1 MPDAARAPYDVDR
14 LVDVAVAVFLEQGYD
29 RASMGDIAR
38 ASGLGKSS
46 LYHHVSGKE
55 ELLDRGVGRAL
66 DVLIGMLE
74 EAEADSSGPAVE
86 RLRRIVRRTVE
97 ITIDHLPEVA
107 LLLRVRGNSE
117 AERHAVDRR
126 REFDR
131 RVSHVV
137 REAMQNGSIR
147 DDVDPL
153 VATRLVFGMTN
164 SMVEWYRPR
173 GAAQRE
179 LLVDAVERLVFDGLQ
194 GLPPGG
200 S

>member
-14 LVDVAVAVFLEQGYD
+14 LVDVAVEVFLQHGYD

-46 LYHHVSGKE
+46 IYHHVSGKE

-66 DVLIGMLE
+66 DVLIGMLDE
-74 EAEADSSGPAVE
+74 TEAGSGPAVE
-86 RLRRIVRRTVE
+86 RLRLIVRRTVE
-97 ITIDHLPEVA
+97 ITVDYLPEVA

-117 AERHAVDRR
+117 AERHAVERR

-131 RVSHVV
+131 RVARVV
-137 REAMQNGSIR
+137 REAMEHGSIR

-164 SMVEWYRPR
+164 STVEWYRPR

-179 LLVDAVERLVFDGLQ
+179 VLVDAVERLVFDGLQ
-194 GLPPGG
+194 GLPRAGP
-200 S
+200 

>member
-14 LVDVAVAVFLEQGYD
+14 LVDVAVEVFLQHGYD

-46 LYHHVSGKE
+46 IYHHVSGKE

-66 DVLIGMLE
+66 DVLIGMLDE
-74 EAEADSSGPAVE
+74 TEPLRGPAVE
-86 RLRRIVRRTVE
+86 RLRVIVRRTVE
-97 ITIDHLPEVA
+97 ITMDYLPEVA
-107 LLLRVRGNSE
+107 LLLRIHGNSA
-117 AERHAVDRR
+117 AERRALDRR

-131 RVSHVV
+131 RVARVV
-137 REAMQNGSIR
+137 REAMESGSIR

-164 SMVEWYRPR
+164 STVEWYRPR
-173 GAAQRE
+173 GAAERE
-179 LLVDAVERLVFDGLQ
+179 LLVDAVERLVFGGLQ
-194 GLPPGG
+194 GLPEAD

>member
-1 MPDAARAPYDVDR
+1 MPDAARVPYDVDR
-14 LVDVAVAVFLEQGYD
+14 LVDVAVEVFLLHGYD

-46 LYHHVSGKE
+46 IYHHVAGKE

-66 DVLIGMLE
+66 DALIGMLD
-74 EAEADSSGPAVE
+74 EAESRPAPAID
-86 RLRRIVRRTVE
+86 RLRLIVRRTVE
-97 ITIDHLPEVA
+97 TTMDYLPEVA

-117 AERHAVDRR
+117 AERHAMSRR

-131 RVSHVV
+131 RVAGVV
-137 REAMQNGSIR
+137 REAMDNGSIR
-147 DDVDPL
+147 DGVDPL

-164 SMVEWYRPR
+164 STVEWYRPR

-179 LLVDAVERLVFDGLQ
+179 LLVDTVERLVFDGLQ
-194 GLPPGG
+194 GLPRAM

>member
-14 LVDVAVAVFLEQGYD
+14 LVDVAVAVFLEHGYD

-74 EAEADSSGPAVE
+74 EAEADSSGLAVE

-97 ITIDHLPEVA
+97 ITMDYLPEVA

-131 RVSHVV
+131 RVSRVV
-137 REAMQNGSIR
+137 REAMENGSIR

-164 SMVEWYRPR
+164 STVEWYRPR

-194 GLPPGG
+194 GLPRAG

>member
-14 LVDVAVAVFLEQGYD
+14 LVDVAVEVFLEHGYD

-46 LYHHVSGKE
+46 IYHHVSGKE
-55 ELLDRGVGRAL
+55 ELLDRGVSRAL
-66 DVLIGMLE
+66 DVLVGMLDE
-74 EAEADSSGPAVE
+74 TEALSSPAVE
-86 RLRRIVRRTVE
+86 RLRLVVRRTVE
-97 ITIDHLPEVA
+97 ITMDHLPEVA
-107 LLLRVRGNSE
+107 LLLRVHGNSE
-117 AERHAVDRR
+117 AERRVLDRR
-126 REFDR
+126 RDFDR
-131 RVSHVV
+131 RVARVV
-137 REAMQNGSIR
+137 RAAMEDGSIR

-164 SMVEWYRPR
+164 STVEWYRPR

-179 LLVDAVERLVFDGLQ
+179 QLVDAVERLVFGGLQ
-194 GLPPGG
+194 GLPEAG